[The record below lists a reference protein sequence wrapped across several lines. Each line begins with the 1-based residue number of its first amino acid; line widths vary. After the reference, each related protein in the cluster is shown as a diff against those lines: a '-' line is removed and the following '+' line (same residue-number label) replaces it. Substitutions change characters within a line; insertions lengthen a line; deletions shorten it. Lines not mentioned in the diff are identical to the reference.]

1 MIVSFNCFLFSLK
14 FISFLVTGM
23 LYQNVCQK
31 CSVFMLLLNISAI
44 QYLYLVCSGECS
56 LRQAQGA
63 ALRMNLSHLPN
74 LLLPLQLNTA
84 Y

>member
-1 MIVSFNCFLFSLK
+1 MIVSFYCFLFLLN

-23 LYQNVCQK
+23 AYQKICQK
-31 CSVFMLLLNISAI
+31 CFSFMLLLNISAI
-44 QYLYLVCSGECS
+44 QYLYFVCSGECS
-56 LRQAQGA
+56 FRQAQGA